1 MDNEARSAVANNN
14 QANLFVSLH
23 TGYSANKLASD
34 SSVFVMK
41 EDFGD
46 SFAPASISRDQLFL
60 PWYRG
65 YSSHRQGSGAA
76 ANILQEELSKGF
88 PGWKFLVR
96 TAPLAVLSS
105 ATMPSLLIEIGNLNN
120 AVNAQ
125 TLTDSGFQSR
135 MANAI
140 VDAVQ
145 RFSESPQAS
154 AN

>member
-1 MDNEARSAVANNN
+1 
-14 QANLFVSLH
+14 
-23 TGYSANKLASD
+23 
-34 SSVFVMK
+34 MK

-60 PWYRG
+60 PWYHG